1 MDDKTYA
8 DVNRT
13 LWDAR
18 TPVHAAS
25 KFYDVDGFLAGKSS
39 LTKID
44 EQTLGDVAGKRLLH
58 LQCHFGLDSLSL
70 ARKGA
75 IVTAVDFS
83 KAAIAKATELN
94 TAASLNAEF
103 VECDV
108 YETHNHVEGKFDIV
122 YTSWGA
128 LAWLPDIARWA
139 DMVAQVAHAESRVVV
154 NEFHPVVFM
163 LGDDGELNYEYFGK
177 PDGYDEV
184 SDGTYTD
191 GGEHLKSQR
200 EITWNHSL
208 SKTIQAMIDSGFTIG
223 RFSEYDFS
231 PYPCFANVNELAPG
245 EWVIEKYGRNL
256 PYAYSLSCRR

>member
-122 YTSWGA
+122 YTSWGC
-128 LAWLPDIARWA
+128 LL
-139 DMVAQVAHAESRVVV
+139 
-154 NEFHPVVFM
+154 
-163 LGDDGELNYEYFGK
+163 
-177 PDGYDEV
+177 
-184 SDGTYTD
+184 YT
-191 GGEHLKSQR
+191 
-200 EITWNHSL
+200 
-208 SKTIQAMIDSGFTIG
+208 
-223 RFSEYDFS
+223 S
-231 PYPCFANVNELAPG
+231 PSP
-245 EWVIEKYGRNL
+245 RD
-256 PYAYSLSCRR
+256 